1 MTPAL
6 RNSLLAAAGLAAL
19 ALGFWAA
26 LQLRAP
32 SDPLADAGAQAHQ
45 FTLTDLEGRPHSLGE
60 WRGKVQVVNFWATWC
75 PPCREEIPLLIA
87 AQKRFG
93 GHGIQVIGVA
103 LDQVSAVAAYRK
115 EHGIDYPILINDSAA
130 LAMME
135 LFGNPTGSLPFTV
148 ILDRD
153 NRVVSRKLGAFRG
166 DELARLLEPLESR

>member
-1 MTPAL
+1 MTPVL
-6 RNSLLAAAGLAAL
+6 RNSLLVAVALAAL

-45 FTLTDLEGRPHSLGE
+45 FTLADLEGKPHSLGE

-75 PPCREEIPLLIA
+75 PPCREEIPLLMA
-87 AQKRFG
+87 AHKRYG

-103 LDQVSAVAAYRK
+103 LDQPSAVAAYRK
-115 EHGIDYPILINDSAA
+115 DHGIDYPILINDAAA

-135 LFGNPTGSLPFTV
+135 LFGNRTGSLPFTV

-153 NRVVSRKLGAFRG
+153 NRVVSRKLGAFHG
-166 DELARLLEPLESR
+166 DELSRLLEPLKTP